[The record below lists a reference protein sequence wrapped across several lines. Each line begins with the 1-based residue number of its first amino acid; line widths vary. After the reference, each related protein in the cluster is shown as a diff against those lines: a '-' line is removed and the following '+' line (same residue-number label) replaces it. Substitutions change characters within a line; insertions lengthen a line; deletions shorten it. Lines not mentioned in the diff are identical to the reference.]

1 MLPAPSTRL
10 SLREAAAEDA
20 GFMLRLLTEP
30 SWSRFIRS
38 HDVDS
43 EPAARAYLQ
52 DRIIPGYGAGLGFWV
67 VELQKTETP
76 VGICGLIK
84 RDHLEHPDLGF
95 ALLEQYWGLG
105 YAREASEAV
114 ISYARKTLGLNELL
128 AISSPDNTSS
138 HGLLERLG
146 FQQVGE
152 STSPDGQRSINY
164 RMSLIK

>member
-1 MLPAPSTRL
+1 MQPAPSTRL
-10 SLREAAAEDA
+10 SLREATAEDA

-43 EPAARAYLQ
+43 ESAARTYLQ
-52 DRIIPGYGAGLGFWV
+52 DRIIPGYGTGLGFWV
-67 VELQKTETP
+67 VELQKTATP
-76 VGICGLIK
+76 IGICGLIK
-84 RDHLEHPDLGF
+84 RDYLVQPDLGF
-95 ALLEQYWGLG
+95 ALLEQYWGQG

-114 ISYARKTLGLNELL
+114 ISYARKDLGLTELI

-146 FQQVGE
+146 FQHEGE
-152 STSPDGQRSINY
+152 SISPEGQISVNY
-164 RMSLIK
+164 RLVLN